1 MIPPRS
7 QSSPYDSYGSAK
19 AQDIFSP
26 GMMIAVEREPKLCFF
41 PSSCA
46 IGTLGFNTKFTTSS
60 LTALRW

>member
-7 QSSPYDSYGSAK
+7 QSSPYDGYGSAK
-19 AQDIFSP
+19 AQDTLSP
-26 GMMIAVEREPKLCFF
+26 GMLIAVERESKLLFL

-46 IGTLGFNTKFTTSS
+46 IGTLGLNTKFTTSS